1 MRKTPDIDLIQ
12 ATAKI
17 TANET
22 VMLLKTENL
31 LKGKRNAFQKT
42 ELLLYNYPKFKEI
55 IADKDRQIREI
66 KAEGL
71 PQKSKSI
78 TSWGGATNQEPKS
91 DMEKAE
97 DRIADIEKSIVVT
110 RRLIKIIDEALRQIA
125 GDSYYGVIQMF
136 YFEGESWEDITE
148 RCNCEKTAMYQNKRR
163 LIDRLKVILFSDDT
177 ITEIFYS

>member
-1 MRKTPDIDLIQ
+1 MTKCVDIDLIQ

-22 VMLLKTENL
+22 VMLLKTENMI
-31 LKGKRNAFQKT
+31 KGKRNAFQKT

-97 DRIADIEKSIVVT
+97 DRIVDIEKSIVVT

-136 YFEGESWEDITE
+136 YFEGLNREEIADAFGCDVSTVG
-148 RCNCEKTAMYQNKRR
+148 RNKKK
-163 LIDRLKVILFSDDT
+163 LVDSIKLTLFSGDA
-177 ITEIFYS
+177 IAEIFYS